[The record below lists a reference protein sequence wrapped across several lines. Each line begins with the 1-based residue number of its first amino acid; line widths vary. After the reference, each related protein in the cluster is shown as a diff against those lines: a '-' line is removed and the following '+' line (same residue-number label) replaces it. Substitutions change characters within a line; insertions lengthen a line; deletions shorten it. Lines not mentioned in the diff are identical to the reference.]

1 MNFESLLNSQERG
14 SNARI
19 LGLSA
24 ADNPYADSDVEGR
37 HEDERNVLYEAWAF
51 GWEME
56 DTVRRIDTGI
66 YGFLRVEAALAGLS
80 APRT

>member
-19 LGLSA
+19 LGQPAS
-24 ADNPYADSDVEGR
+24 DNPYADSPAGCP
-37 HEDERNVLYEAWAF
+37 HEEDNNVLYDAWAF
-51 GWEME
+51 GWAIE